1 MSYLNNQ
8 QPAKPTMNMNNIR
21 AIMIFFIVSLSLSVS
36 SAQVIDKLQKSF
48 SDYQENNFREKVYV
62 HVNKTFYVT
71 GEILWFKVYS
81 VQGRANERNTIS
93 KVAYVDVLDN
103 NHLAVMQAKIAL
115 KDGKGNGS
123 LFIPVSIKNGNYQLR
138 AYTNWMK
145 NFGADCF
152 FEKQITVVNPLRTP
166 AVPVNAEIPSYDVQ
180 FFPEGGHLVAGLAG
194 KVAFKITGADGRG
207 VDGSGTITDEQ
218 GNIAARFK
226 TLKFGIGSFV
236 FTPAGH
242 HVYKAAV
249 SINNQ
254 VMIKELAVSES
265 GYVLRSTAAG
275 EGWNVKI
282 QRAGIAA
289 TESLFLLVHSRNAV
303 KIAREVIFMND
314 SAGFEIDKNKLD
326 DGLNYVTLFDAR
338 QRPLCERLIFKR
350 PSKKLIIDAR
360 VSNEA
365 YNIRNKVSLAIAT
378 RSQDNRSVAANLSV
392 AVYREDGL
400 QNNEAGH
407 INSYI
412 WLGADL
418 KGHIESPD
426 YYLENTD
433 AEADEALDNL
443 ILSQGWTQF
452 DWNNTLSVKPTA
464 LKFLP
469 EYTGHIITGRVT
481 NTINR
486 EPAKG
491 VVAYLSVPGS
501 RQQLYIAKSDS
512 TGRLLFNAH
521 DLYGPGEIIVQ
532 TNTQYDSTYHV
543 DILSPFSEQYSAT
556 PVASFTLTSALERV
570 IAESSVNMQAENIF
584 KGSLLKQFYLPQ
596 TDSIPFYDKP
606 VKTYLLDNYTRFTT
620 IEEVLREYVTSISVS
635 KKQGKFTIKMY
646 NVDKPLN
653 GKPIVLLDGTPV
665 FDADKIFYIDPLKVK
680 RLDVVSTDYL
690 YGPAVLNGVMSF
702 ITYKGD
708 MNGFEIDPRAVI
720 LDYDGLQQERKFY
733 SPVYDT
739 DQLLKS
745 TIPDFR
751 TVLYW
756 NADVNTTQ
764 GVNNLT
770 FYTSDRPGRYIGV
783 VEGNT
788 ASGEAGSGYFTFEV
802 KK

>member
-1 MSYLNNQ
+1 
-8 QPAKPTMNMNNIR
+8 MNNIR
-21 AIMIFFIVSLSLSVS
+21 VVMIFFIVSLSFSVS

-48 SDYQENNFREKVYV
+48 ADYQENNFREKVYV
-62 HVNKTFYVT
+62 HVNKTFYMT

-81 VQGRANERNTIS
+81 VQGHANERNDIS

-103 NHLAVMQAKIAL
+103 NHVAVMQAKIAM

-145 NFGADCF
+145 NFGADYF
-152 FEKQITVVNPLRTP
+152 FEKQITIVNPLKAP
-166 AVPVNAEIPSYDVQ
+166 AMQVNAEIPSYDVQ

-194 KVAFKITGADGRG
+194 RVAFKITGADGKG

-226 TLKFGIGSFV
+226 TFKFGMGSFV
-236 FTPAGH
+236 FAPAGH

-249 SINNQ
+249 SINNR
-254 VMIKELAVSES
+254 VITKELTVSES
-265 GYVLRSTAAG
+265 GYALRTTATR
-275 EGWNVKI
+275 EGWDVKI
-282 QRAGIAA
+282 RHAGVAA
-289 TESLFLLVHSRNAV
+289 AESLFLLVHSRNAV
-303 KIAREVIFMND
+303 KIAREVIFIND
-314 SAGFEIDKNKLD
+314 SAAFAIDRNKLD
-326 DGLNYVTLFDAR
+326 DGLNYITLFDNR
-338 QRPLCERLIFKR
+338 QNPLCERLIFKR
-350 PSKKLIIDAR
+350 PSKKLIINAKINNDIYR
-360 VSNEA
+360 
-365 YNIRNKVSLAIAT
+365 IRNKVNLSLAT
-378 RSQDNRSVAANLSV
+378 SGQDNKSITANLSV
-392 AVYREDGL
+392 SVYREDEL

-407 INSYI
+407 INSYL
-412 WLGADL
+412 WLGANL

-426 YYLENTD
+426 YYLETAD

-443 ILSQGWTQF
+443 MLSQGWTQF
-452 DWNNTLSVKPTA
+452 DWNNTLSAKQA
-464 LKFLP
+464 GFSFLP
-469 EYTGHIITGRVT
+469 EYTGHIITGRIT
-481 NTINR
+481 NAINH
-486 EPAKG
+486 EPVKG
-491 VVAYLSVPGS
+491 IDAYLSVPGT
-501 RQQLYIAKSDS
+501 RQQLYIANSDS
-512 TGRLLFNAH
+512 AGRLLFNAH
-521 DLYGPGEIIVQ
+521 DLYGPGEVIVQ

-543 DILSPFSEQYSAT
+543 DILSPFFEQYSAT
-556 PVASFTLTSALERV
+556 PIASFTLISGTERV

-584 KGSLLKQFYLPQ
+584 KNSLFKQFYLPQ
-596 TDSIPFYDKP
+596 ADSTPFYDKP

-620 IEEVLREYVTSISVS
+620 IEEVLREYVTSIAVS
-635 KKQGKFTIKMY
+635 KKQGKFSIKMY
-646 NVDKPLN
+646 NVDKLLN
-653 GKPIVLLDGTPV
+653 GKPLILLDGTPV
-665 FDADKIFYIDPLKVK
+665 FDADKIFYIDPLKIK

-690 YGPAVLNGVMSF
+690 YGPAVLNGVMNF

-720 LDYDGLQQERKFY
+720 LDYEGLQQERKFY
-733 SPVYDT
+733 LPVYDT
-739 DQLLKS
+739 DQQLKS

-756 NADVNTTQ
+756 NADVNTTH

-788 ASGEAGSGYFTFEV
+788 TSGEAGSGYFTFEV